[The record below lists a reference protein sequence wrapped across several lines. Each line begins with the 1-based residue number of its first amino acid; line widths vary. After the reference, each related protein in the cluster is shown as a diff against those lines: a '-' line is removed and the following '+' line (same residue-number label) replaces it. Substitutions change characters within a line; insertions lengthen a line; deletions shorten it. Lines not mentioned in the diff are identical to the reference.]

1 MLYIS
6 RLTARENKLC
16 HPLSNDWRELEAV
29 HTVRKL
35 LFALVFL
42 TLQRLVRYYSMKKD
56 TIPIFG
62 SFALIELYPL
72 DRKYLIH
79 LVAVHH
85 VTEI

>member
-1 MLYIS
+1 MLHVS
-6 RLTARENKLC
+6 RLTARENKLG
-16 HPLSNDWRELEAV
+16 HPLPNDWRELEAV

-62 SFALIELYPL
+62 SCALI
-72 DRKYLIH
+72 
-79 LVAVHH
+79 
-85 VTEI
+85 